1 MRQMACGLLLLLLMI
16 VGQAETGLTLACEP
30 PAQAGHTH
38 CPQHHG
44 NQEQGG
50 SEHSRASHGGSNCA
64 DMLACGASAALT
76 AGASLGVRMAQAVAT
91 PLARPLPPPSR
102 ADAPGNPPPRA

>member
-1 MRQMACGLLLLLLMI
+1 MACGLLLLLLMI

-64 DMLACGASAALT
+64 ALT